1 MQSECHYILAQE
13 DRVTNPSA
21 RTVVIT
27 GVSRGIGRAAALA
40 FADQGYR
47 VAGLHRG
54 TDPEVSRELERALAE
69 RGAESYIAVG
79 DTASTAD
86 VDALADEVARRWGG
100 IDVWVNNAARLL
112 VQPFLTMTDDD
123 WHSLL
128 ETNLFGYIRG
138 ARAAAR
144 HMVPAGKGTIINLS
158 SAVDPLPPTDMTAY
172 VTAKGGIGGFTRAL
186 AVELGPS
193 GVTVN
198 SVAPGATETPLN
210 AESYTE
216 EVRET
221 YRTRIP
227 LAHIAEPE
235 EIADSIVMMA
245 SPGARYVTGQ
255 MLLVDGGLT
264 LNGSVGHRHS

>member
-1 MQSECHYILAQE
+1 M
-13 DRVTNPSA
+13 TNPRP
-21 RTVVIT
+21 RTVAIT

-40 FADQGYR
+40 FAEQGYR

-54 TDPEVSRELERALAE
+54 TDAEVSLELEQAITDQGSEAC
-69 RGAESYIAVG
+69 IMVG
-79 DTASTAD
+79 DTALTHD

-100 IDVWVNNAARLL
+100 IDVWVNNAAQLL
-112 VQPFLTMTDDD
+112 VKPFLAMTDDD

-128 ETNLFGYIRG
+128 EVNLFGYIRG

-144 HMVPAGKGTIINLS
+144 HMVPAGRGTIINLS

-172 VTAKGGIGGFTRAL
+172 VTAKGGIGGLTRAL
-186 AVELGPS
+186 AVELGPA

-210 AESYTE
+210 AASYTS
-216 EVRET
+216 EVRQT
-221 YRTRIP
+221 YNDRIP
-227 LAHIAEPE
+227 LARIASPE

-245 SPGARYVTGQ
+245 SAGARYVTGQ
-255 MLLVDGGLT
+255 TLLVDGGLT
-264 LNGSVGHRHS
+264 LNGSVGHRHSS

>member
-1 MQSECHYILAQE
+1 M
-13 DRVTNPSA
+13 TNPRP

-47 VAGLHRG
+47 VAGMHRG
-54 TDPEVSRELERALAE
+54 TDAEVTTDLERE
-69 RGAESYIAVG
+69 ITGRGSEACVVVG
-79 DTASTAD
+79 DTSSTSD

-100 IDVWVNNAARLL
+100 IDVWVNNAAQLL
-112 VQPFLTMTDDD
+112 VEPFLAMSDDD
-123 WHSLL
+123 WHALL
-128 ETNLFGYIRG
+128 EVNLFGYIRG

-144 HMVPAGKGTIINLS
+144 HMVPAGHGTIINLS

-172 VTAKGGIGGFTRAL
+172 VTAKGGIGGLTRAL
-186 AVELGPS
+186 AVELGPT

-210 AESYTE
+210 AASYTS
-216 EVRET
+216 EVRQT
-221 YRTRIP
+221 YNDRIP
-227 LAHIAEPE
+227 LAHIASPE

-245 SPGARYVTGQ
+245 SSGARYVTGQ
-255 MLLVDGGLT
+255 TLLVDGGLT
-264 LNGSVGHRHS
+264 LNGSVGHRRSS